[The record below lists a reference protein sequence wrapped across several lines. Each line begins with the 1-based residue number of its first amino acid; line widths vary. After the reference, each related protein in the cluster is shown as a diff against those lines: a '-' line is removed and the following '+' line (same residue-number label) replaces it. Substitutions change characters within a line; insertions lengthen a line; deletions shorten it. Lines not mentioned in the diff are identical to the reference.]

1 MSVFPS
7 LDRSTCSGTP
17 KAVAILFA
25 TNSCTPLYVPHSYRL
40 IVATDTPAF
49 SANCSC
55 VIFWAILHL
64 LMLSE
69 NTLIISALSDNDGLI
84 SFCLESVKRE
94 QSAPFF
100 SNPNKR
106 LVDTVAGGD
115 IIKANCSMLQ
125 LIHMNLLHTH
135 HPLRNEIAFII
146 MTTSDDNSKTA
157 IISALA
163 FFIL

>member
-1 MSVFPS
+1 
-7 LDRSTCSGTP
+7 
-17 KAVAILFA
+17 
-25 TNSCTPLYVPHSYRL
+25 
-40 IVATDTPAF
+40 
-49 SANCSC
+49 
-55 VIFWAILHL
+55 
-64 LMLSE
+64 MLSE

-146 MTTSDDNSKTA
+146 
-157 IISALA
+157 L
-163 FFIL
+163 